1 MPERDAVARAETPRT
16 RESLAAD
23 LRRLGLEAGVT
34 VLVHSSLSALGWVAG
49 GPVTVIQALMDVIT
63 PDGTLVMP
71 THSSDNSEPS
81 HWRNPPVPP
90 EWWPVIR
97 ETMPGYDPPVTPTRG
112 MGRIVDTFR
121 TWPGVRRSAHPAMSF
136 AAWGRNAGTIVNDHA
151 LDYALGE
158 RSPLARLYDLSG
170 SVLLLGVGFG
180 NNTSFHLAEYR
191 IEKRTEIE
199 QGAAVREGEG
209 SAWRVYT
216 DIDLN
221 DDVFPE
227 IGAAFE
233 GTGQVTRGMVGSAQ
247 ALLFPQRPAVD
258 FAAQWL
264 ARAASTDAVSTPSAP
279 ASEAR
284 Q

>member
-1 MPERDAVARAETPRT
+1 MPESDAITRAEMPRT
-16 RESLAAD
+16 RESLATN
-23 LRRLGLEAGVT
+23 LRQLGLEASMT

-49 GPVTVIQALMDVIT
+49 GPVTVVQALMDVIT

-90 EWWPVIR
+90 EWWPIIR
-97 ETMPGYDPPVTPTRG
+97 EAMPGYDPLVTPTRS

-121 TWPGVRRSAHPAMSF
+121 TWPGVRRSDHPAMSF
-136 AAWGRNAGTIVNDHA
+136 AAWGRNADTIVSDHA
-151 LDYALGE
+151 LDYGLGE
-158 RSPLARLYDLSG
+158 NSPLARIYDLSG
-170 SVLLLGVGFG
+170 WVLLLGVGFA

-191 IEKRTEIE
+191 IERRTEIE
-199 QGAAVREGEG
+199 QGAAVMEGER
-209 SAWRVYT
+209 SVWRVYK

-227 IGAAFE
+227 IGEAFE
-233 GTGQVTRGMVGSAQ
+233 QTGQVARGLVGSTE

-258 FAAQWL
+258 FAAEWL
-264 ARAASTDAVSTPSAP
+264 ACAAGTISTTSGPLG
-279 ASEAR
+279 EAGR
-284 Q
+284 